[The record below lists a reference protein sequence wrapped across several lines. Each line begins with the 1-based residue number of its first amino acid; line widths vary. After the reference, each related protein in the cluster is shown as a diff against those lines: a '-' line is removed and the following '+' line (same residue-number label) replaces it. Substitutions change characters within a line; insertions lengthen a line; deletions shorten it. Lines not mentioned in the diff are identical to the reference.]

1 MPTSRPLSQDL
12 LSRLTAAPVGM
23 LAQCRS
29 AMPDAGVAARFAHRA
44 AAPPRVG
51 EVSVVVA
58 PSPLLSVSGAVA
70 GAAGS
75 PDAAVAWHYGDPFGE
90 QRAAV
95 DRAAIV
101 DRSHR
106 SVLRITGA
114 ERLTWLHTISS
125 QHVATLGDGQ
135 SAENLDLDLNGR
147 VQHHFVLT
155 ELDGTV
161 WIDTE
166 AERGPDL
173 LAFLQRMV
181 FWADAKPVG
190 AEDHAVLSLLGSGVA
205 GLTETLGI
213 PALPGVYEAAP
224 LPGGGFLRRMPWP
237 TADSFDLVIPRDQLT
252 DLWTRL
258 TAAGA
263 VPAGMWA
270 FEALRVAAVRPRI
283 GPDTDERTIPHEVR
297 WIGGVTEHGAVHLD
311 KGCYRGQETVARVHN
326 LGKPPRHLVL
336 LHLDGSADERPATG
350 DDITAGGR
358 TVGRLGTVVDHYE
371 LGPIALALVK
381 RAVPADTALAAGSVA
396 ASIDPD
402 SVPAD
407 DEPQAGRIAV
417 DRLRG
422 R

>member
-1 MPTSRPLSQDL
+1 M
-12 LSRLTAAPVGM
+12 
-23 LAQCRS
+23 
-29 AMPDAGVAARFAHRA
+29 
-44 AAPPRVG
+44 
-51 EVSVVVA
+51 VVA
-58 PSPLLSVSGAVA
+58 PSPILSAFGAVA
-70 GAAGS
+70 GAPGS

-90 QRAAV
+90 QRAAAE
-95 DRAAIV
+95 RTAIV

-106 SVLRITGA
+106 FVLRITGV

-125 QHVATLGDGQ
+125 QHVATLGDGR

-147 VQHHFVLT
+147 VLHHFVLT
-155 ELDGTV
+155 ELDATV

-173 LAFLQRMV
+173 LAFLQKMV
-181 FWADAKPVG
+181 FWADAQPIE
-190 AEDHAVLSLLGSGVA
+190 ATDHAVLSLLGPRVADLTEALGVA
-205 GLTETLGI
+205 
-213 PALPGVYEAAP
+213 ALPGVYEVTP

-237 TADSFDLVIPRDQLT
+237 TADSFDLVIPRDQLS

-263 VPAGMWA
+263 TPAGMWA

-283 GPDTDERTIPHEVR
+283 GLDTDERTIPHEAH
-297 WIGGVTEHGAVHLD
+297 WIGGVAEHGAVHLD

-326 LGKPPRHLVL
+326 LGKPPRQLLL

-350 DDITAGGR
+350 DAVTAGGR
-358 TVGRLGTVVDHYE
+358 AVGRLGTVVDHYE
-371 LGPIALALVK
+371 LGPIALALIK
-381 RAVPADTALAAGSVA
+381 RAVPADTALSAGPVA
-396 ASIDPD
+396 AAIDPD

-407 DEPQAGRIAV
+407 DAPQAGRMAV